1 MAKKKDYNT
10 FESDGKTYTVIE
22 RVREDSDVRMVAYPI
37 QMYVEEVDNGE
48 ICRDPLIQ
56 RTDDQWARKQKSKLI
71 EAILHNRPIG
81 TIALAKG
88 RAESK
93 SYAIT
98 SLVDGLQRTT
108 AIVDFKHDEFSLD
121 KRAKPVLC
129 RCSDQDG
136 NEVKIEYEIA
146 GKKYSQ
152 LPDAIKKF
160 FDKYTLT
167 TYMHEGFTDE
177 ELDDIVYC
185 MNNGKTPNSY
195 QKIRFLLG
203 SDNMRLLQPICD
215 SLLWEDV
222 KGCKAKND
230 SILCLIIRVLMM
242 MTHYN
247 YTNLGSASMTK
258 FADIDFED
266 YVTTKTIKT
275 LSNLVDTLYEIKC
288 QLTEEEMARFDSV
301 TLPHYILNL
310 DKFNSMENPNGV
322 EYIDILRAFWN
333 SESYHDFADSCEGNG
348 SGASMYSADSIED
361 RQYAIDD
368 FLDEY
373 LDVADNNDGGFACE
387 NDNDERELEESAE
400 SDFAGTDE
408 TEIRIFQAPDE
419 LRDVSETGGCSGQ
432 ASADRQQD
440 EEGTDDLSGYEPN
453 PETA

>member
-1 MAKKKDYNT
+1 MAKKKNYNT
-10 FESDGKTYTVIE
+10 FELDGKTYTVIE

-56 RTDDQWARKQKSKLI
+56 RTDDQWTRKQKSKLI

-108 AIVDFKHDEFSLD
+108 AIVEFKHDEFSLD

-167 TYMHEGFTDE
+167 TYMHDGFTDE

-203 SDNMRLLQPICD
+203 SDNMLLLQPICD
-215 SLLWEDV
+215 SPLWEDI
-222 KGCKAKND
+222 KGCSAKND

-247 YTNLGSASMTK
+247 YNNLGSASMTK
-258 FADIDFED
+258 FADKDFED
-266 YVTTKTIKT
+266 YVTTGTIKT
-275 LSNLVDTLYEIKC
+275 LSNLVNTLYEIKC
-288 QLTEEEMARFDSV
+288 QLTEEETARFDSV
-301 TLPHYILNL
+301 SIPHYILNL

-322 EYIDILRAFWN
+322 EYIDILRAFWSSVN
-333 SESYHDFADSCEGNG
+333 YHDFADNCEGSG

-373 LDVADNNDGGFACE
+373 LDVADNNDGGFDDE
-387 NDNDERELEESAE
+387 DNNGEGRPEETPE
-400 SDFAGTDE
+400 SDFTGTIE
-408 TEIRIFQAPDE
+408 TESGTVQTADE
-419 LRDVSETGGCSGQ
+419 HGVMQENGGGGGQ
-432 ASADRQQD
+432 ASPDRQQN
-440 EEGTDDLSGYEPN
+440 EEGSDNLSGYEPN
-453 PETA
+453 PTTA